1 MICPIRQTAGAGHRI
16 DSPARDLPLF
26 HVNALLRIPSLFL
39 ITMLRNIAIFL
50 MLSSHCLVPMM
61 LSGCGASIQR
71 QGTEQLLLSDSVDQ
85 AIDQL
90 DLSGLAG
97 RRVYLDTEYMKT
109 FKGNNVYINSDYI
122 ISALRQKMTTTGCQ
136 IETNRTEADYV
147 LEARVGALGTDTM
160 EVTLGIP
167 SSNGVGA
174 AASAI
179 TGAGAVPAIPEISF
193 GKKNGVLGVSKVVV
207 FAYHRE
213 TGVPVWQSGA
223 AIARTDARDSW
234 MFGIGPLTR
243 GSVYDGV
250 TLAGNRIN
258 PPFGKTSKQKQVKPL
273 SIADRHQYVHPAVLE
288 HQLAE
293 AKEQKAQVEQAGHE
307 QSSADAS
314 AVNTA
319 GSAKL
324 DGTPAP
330 PSAALPPP
338 PVPPAGNPPTAAP
351 VATPPK

>member
-1 MICPIRQTAGAGHRI
+1 M
-16 DSPARDLPLF
+16 
-26 HVNALLRIPSLFL
+26 
-39 ITMLRNIAIFL
+39 MLG
-50 MLSSHCLVPMM
+50 HCLLPMV
-61 LSGCGASIQR
+61 LTGCGASIQR

-136 IETNRTEADYV
+136 IETNRTEADYI

-213 TGVPVWQSGA
+213 SGIPVWQSGS

-258 PPFGKTSKQKQVKPL
+258 PPFAKTAKQKQVKPL

-307 QSSADAS
+307 QTSADAS

-324 DGTPAP
+324 DGAPAAP
-330 PSAALPPP
+330 PSGSPP
-338 PVPPAGNPPTAAP
+338 PVPPAGSPPVAAP